1 MVEKQTKTI
10 TINDKGYTEDQL
22 TDQQKVLIN
31 HIGDLERKISST
43 QFNLDQLT
51 VGRDAFMSLLNQ
63 SLQEPEQQQEQEA
76 ATQEE

>member
-10 TINDKGYTEDQL
+10 TINDKEYTEDQL

-63 SLQEPEQQQEQEA
+63 SLEQQETPA
-76 ATQEE
+76 QEE